1 MTGMRIDH
9 VCYAAE
15 SDGMRATAD
24 RLAQR
29 LGVTPRDGG
38 LHPRFGTRNM
48 ILPLADSRYLEVV
61 EVLDH
66 PAADKAPFGQAVRA
80 RSEKGGGWMAW
91 VVAVDDLTRFEE
103 KLGRKAVE
111 GHRHTPEGIDLTWR
125 QVGIKGLLAD
135 PQLPFFVHWDSM
147 EHHPSTLDE
156 SGVRLTALQINGDP
170 SRIRDWLGLDRPG
183 EFEKAIEFGFHGG
196 EPALDAVTFEVDGDQ
211 VTL

>member
-1 MTGMRIDH
+1 
-9 VCYAAE
+9 
-15 SDGMRATAD
+15 
-24 RLAQR
+24 
-29 LGVTPRDGG
+29 
-38 LHPRFGTRNM
+38 
-48 ILPLADSRYLEVV
+48 
-61 EVLDH
+61 
-66 PAADKAPFGQAVRA
+66 
-80 RSEKGGGWMAW
+80 MAW

-196 EPALDAVTFEVDGDQ
+196 EPALDAVTFEVDGDL